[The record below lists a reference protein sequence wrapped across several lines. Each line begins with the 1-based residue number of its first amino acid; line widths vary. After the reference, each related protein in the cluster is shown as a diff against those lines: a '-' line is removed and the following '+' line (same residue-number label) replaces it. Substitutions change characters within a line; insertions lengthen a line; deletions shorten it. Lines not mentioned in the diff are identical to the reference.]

1 MTSEQKMREVNE
13 RALVRSAPD
22 WSVRAFFSVETQT
35 DELPVEADALL
46 LPAPPAI
53 WRQRF
58 VTSARVWFDTAVG
71 LERERGVFFLLLPVF
86 GSGGA
91 ILYFSLAHEP
101 GWLAILLSLAFL
113 GVLRFLARHYSQ
125 AAACFTLAM
134 LFVFGMLTGKVETA
148 RFATQMLGSD
158 ITTRVTGRVVSL
170 EQEVDGGWRLTL
182 DVLATERPTLR
193 YMSSRIRVSARDLP
207 AQTEIG
213 SGLKGLVRLRAQSGP
228 VRPGNYDFAFNG
240 YFRGI
245 GGNGF
250 FLGTPH
256 MADVAEATGIA
267 ALASQWIA
275 RLRQKVGDRITAAIS
290 GEEGAVASAL
300 ISGQRTGI
308 SEETNVA
315 LRQAGLAHVLSI
327 SGLHLALAAGVI
339 MLSIRSIAAFFPGFS
354 ARHPI
359 KKYAALASLFSS
371 AFYLALS
378 GADVAAQRSFVMIA
392 VMLLALLAD
401 RAAISMRNLAIA
413 ALVTL
418 VVSPHE
424 ILGPSFQMSFSAT
437 AALIAAFAWWSERK
451 GEKMRRHRRLSF
463 QKKGWVMK
471 LIAPAGATAMT
482 SLVAGIASGI
492 YAAYQ
497 FNNTAPL
504 GLLGNVM
511 ALPII
516 STMIM
521 PFGVLAL
528 ILMPLQLEWLPL
540 QIMGAGVSGVHWVA
554 LFVSSLS
561 PDGNLG
567 IVPVVSVLLWTVALI
582 IAVICTTRLKLA
594 SLPFVVAGLICFAR
608 AENPDIMI
616 SEDARLVA
624 VRMPDGSLAVNR
636 SRPSRFTMENW
647 AKAYKAERVLKPHIL
662 KPGSH
667 ENGLREAITQ
677 GEAGAIM
684 QADAIEGF
692 RCEEDVCS
700 IKLADERML
709 AYTDKIEA
717 VTTACN
723 IGDIAILGVAGKVLN
738 CSSAEVIT
746 KRDLALKGTLEM
758 RLAPKKTLLERA
770 ALEQR
775 RTSAEISRLQ
785 SKASTPEQHVFE
797 NHRAVQREPE
807 QRAASIKSQSDDR
820 LIYSIGPPERP
831 WHLYRLYSRAARGL
845 AERDNFKKST
855 KQRPHSAVENAERA
869 EPLNSGE

>member
-13 RALVRSAPD
+13 RALVRTAPE
-22 WSVRAFFSVETQT
+22 WSVHAFFPVETQP
-35 DELPVEADALL
+35 DEPSVEEDALL
-46 LPAPPAI
+46 LPPPPAI
-53 WRQRF
+53 WHRRF
-58 VTSARVWFDTAVG
+58 VAPAWARFETA
-71 LERERGVFFLLLPVF
+71 LSIERERGVFFLLLPVF

-91 ILYFSLAHEP
+91 IFYFSLAHEP
-101 GWLAILLSLAFL
+101 GWLAILLSLALL
-113 GVLRFLARHYSQ
+113 GVLRVLARHYSQ

-134 LFVFGMLTGKVETA
+134 LFVLGMLTGKVETA

-158 ITTRVTGRVVSL
+158 ITTRVTGRVASL

-250 FLGTPH
+250 FLGTPQ
-256 MADVAEATGIA
+256 MADVAEAEGIG

-339 MLSIRSIAAFFPGFS
+339 MLSIRSVAAFFPDFS

-451 GEKMRRHRRLSF
+451 GEKMRLHKQTTF

-471 LIAPAGATAMT
+471 LLAPAGATAMT

-540 QIMGAGVSGVHWVA
+540 QIMGAGVTGVHWVA

-561 PDGNLG
+561 PDGNPG
-567 IVPVVSVLLWTVALI
+567 ILPVASVLLWTVALI
-582 IAVICTTRLKLA
+582 IAVVCTTRLKLA
-594 SLPFVVAGLICFAR
+594 ALPFVVAGLIFFVR

-636 SRPSRFTMENW
+636 SRPSRFTIENW
-647 AKAYKAERVLKPHIL
+647 IKAYKAEAIL
-662 KPGSH
+662 KPIMLKAGLH
-667 ENGLREAITQ
+667 KNGATE
-677 GEAGAIM
+677 GGA
-684 QADAIEGF
+684 QVVSNEGF
-692 RCEEDVCS
+692 RCEEDVCW

-717 VTTACN
+717 VTNACN
-723 IGDIAILGVAGKVLN
+723 IGDIAVLAVAGTALN

-758 RLAPKKTLLERA
+758 RLAAHIKPNEQKSVSTNTMSSAPEKPASEPLAPEHQIPKRVAVPT
-770 ALEQR
+770 
-775 RTSAEISRLQ
+775 
-785 SKASTPEQHVFE
+785 E
-797 NHRAVQREPE
+797 NQPADQ
-807 QRAASIKSQSDDR
+807 
-820 LIYSIGPPERP
+820 LTYSIGPPERP
-831 WHLYRLYSRAARGL
+831 WHQYRLYSRAARGL
-845 AERDNFKKST
+845 AERENFKKSS
-855 KQRPHSAVENAERA
+855 KQRPPPAVENADSGDA
-869 EPLNSGE
+869 ISSGE